1 MVTNLSD
8 KESFKKA
15 EETFREV
22 YNKYP
27 DDSKAPMALFLSGFI
42 LANDLKNFES
52 ATSTYNLFL
61 EKYPKHE
68 LATSAREELQ
78 NMGLS
83 PDQILQNKSQ
93 KNI

>member
-1 MVTNLSD
+1 MVKNLSD
-8 KESFKKA
+8 KDSYTKA
-15 EETFREV
+15 ADTFREV
-22 YNKYP
+22 FDKYP
-27 DDSKAPMALFLSGFI
+27 NSEKAPTALFLSGFI
-42 LANDLKNFES
+42 LANNLMNFES

-68 LATSAREELQ
+68 LAASARVELD

-83 PDQILQNKSQ
+83 PDQILQKTVP